1 MTINETV
8 GSWLSVMRATHSLT
22 TEQIADAAQKYGC
35 NWHGSTISSMERGG
49 SRADALGN
57 ILILLSALNDLTG
70 EELTLA
76 DALGDDF
83 TAGGKALTGMT
94 AALQGEPVH
103 LTPYIYIEP
112 SKGRQP
118 TSAENR
124 MATRLGVK
132 PPVLVRNVDRLYG
145 HSVDAEAAERA
156 GEGATPQKRGRETR
170 IIEGEVADAIANE
183 PSIMEQLQ
191 EMLKDAD
198 GR

>member
-1 MTINETV
+1 
-8 GSWLSVMRATHSLT
+8 
-22 TEQIADAAQKYGC
+22 
-35 NWHGSTISSMERGG
+35 MERGG

-76 DALGDDF
+76 DVLGDDF
-83 TAGGKALTGMT
+83 TDGGNALTGMA
-94 AALQGEPVH
+94 AALQGKPVH

-112 SKGRQP
+112 SQGRQP
-118 TSAENR
+118 TSAEMR
-124 MATRLGVK
+124 MASRLGVQ

-145 HSVDAEAAERA
+145 HSVDTEAAERA

-170 IIEGEVADAIANE
+170 IIEGEVADAIENE
-183 PSIMEQLQ
+183 PSIMEQLE
-191 EMLKDAD
+191 EMTGEPD